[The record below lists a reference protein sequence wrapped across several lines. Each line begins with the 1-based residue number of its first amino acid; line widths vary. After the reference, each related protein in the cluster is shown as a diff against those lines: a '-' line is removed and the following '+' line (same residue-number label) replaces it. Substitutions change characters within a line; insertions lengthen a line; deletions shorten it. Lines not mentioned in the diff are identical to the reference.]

1 MDSLTS
7 VIFLICQK
15 PVHWSLTNY
24 AHGNHVLNCILKQ
37 KPLYV
42 IEWSHHF
49 LFKLVISPFYVI
61 IKAAVS

>member
-1 MDSLTS
+1 MDSLIS

-15 PVHWSLTNY
+15 QGHLPHTTMRI
-24 AHGNHVLNCILKQ
+24 GNHALNCILKQ